1 MEVGIFDLEVREKRN
16 QAFLN
21 KAKTGAKG
29 GSQSRKGVRTPY
41 DSMSRKEKRLLNGE
55 VKTIMYE
62 TIVPVTEFEVK
73 DIEMQKLMLKRWR
86 EIYPNENIVEQM
98 KISRKRYDDLVKKL
112 NLPRKPKTVI
122 DGRKG
127 KTRTVA
133 IIEQVETQ
141 QTPKESV
148 TEEIQQKLILSGLH
162 LEYNG
167 EYTADQLSK
176 IFTKL
181 QLLVDSEENK
191 FNLSISLSERT

>member
-86 EIYPNENIVEQM
+86 EIYPNENIVQQM

>member
-141 QTPKESV
+141 QTPKESI

>member
-98 KISRKRYDDLVKKL
+98 KISRKSYDALVKKL